1 MDDPEFKFIK
11 YAQKEYFNEVT
22 MRVFFW
28 QMSKVFKWMDI
39 KAVNQLRKNMNG
51 LIELMEIKFKSHYN
65 DYDEHV
71 IKDFCDALISAKNE
85 ALEEGKEWAPHLKD
99 NNLALALLDVFLAGT
114 DTSQMTFKW
123 CLLHMLYNKQ
133 FEKKLRK
140 EVVDEIGDR
149 IATHEDKNRCHYIM
163 AYISEVLRHSNIVP
177 WGVNHKTLVQTKLA
191 NYTIEEGTEVMLY
204 QGYIMHQDKHWDK
217 PYELIPERFLDS
229 DGKYLTTRP
238 KAFIPFGVGRRI
250 CLGEK
255 LAMNDLFLVLV
266 RFLQRTSDYEIVL
279 HCDPNEDMTMADPNN
294 AFEYQPK
301 HFEISLIK

>member
-1 MDDPEFKFIK
+1 
-11 YAQKEYFNEVT
+11 
-22 MRVFFW
+22 
-28 QMSKVFKWMDI
+28 
-39 KAVNQLRKNMNG
+39 MNG

-238 KAFIPFGVGRRI
+238 KAFIPFGVGRRV

-255 LAMNDLFLVLV
+255 LAINDLFLVLV
-266 RFLQRTSDYEIVL
+266 RFLQKTSDYEIVL
-279 HCDPNEDMTMADPNN
+279 HCDPNKDMTMADPNN